1 MLALPNVEHIRK
13 KAQDV
18 VEAMTD
24 TLDLIVCDMNIHPDQ
39 TTQICKDAIPML
51 KKGGTLLMTMKF
63 NGTANTVLFF
73 FNFETPTS
81 SFPSTFF
88 LFFFFLLELLWC
100 ILLLL
105 LLLLIS
111 ITDASDYFM
120 SNVFTFGVTSSWSK
134 ALAGTSR

>member
-63 NGTANTVLFF
+63 NGTANAVLSSA
-73 FNFETPTS
+73 TS
-81 SFPSTFF
+81 K
-88 LFFFFLLELLWC
+88 LQHLLFLLRFFSLF
-100 ILLLL
+100 
-105 LLLLIS
+105 
-111 ITDASDYFM
+111 YF
-120 SNVFTFGVTSSWSK
+120 F
-134 ALAGTSR
+134 